1 LSALPPSKNS
11 NEERWPIFFLDRGG
25 DAADVVDAAADVA
38 GAVDGAVDQDGCHM
52 ERGVMAAE
60 ARLDAAAANVAVV
73 DGAIDQDGCQM
84 ERGVMVAET
93 RPVSGFGRDVDMLP
107 PCRLGLY
114 VRARWRPGPLL
125 R

>member
-1 LSALPPSKNS
+1 M
-11 NEERWPIFFLDRGG
+11 
-25 DAADVVDAAADVA
+25 VDAAADVA

-73 DGAIDQDGCQM
+73 DGAVDQDGCQM

-107 PCRLGLY
+107 PCRLGICTLS
-114 VRARWRPGPLL
+114 WRPGPLL